1 MLFWKPK
8 PKKKAEKPTAKR
20 QIAPSAIELPK
31 DIPHITISK
40 PEKSAVKGSTVTQA
54 KKPRHY
60 QKEFLTTFKQIASA
74 GYRSFEVWNDF
85 VVMAACALSNPVDKT
100 HFEEREKRYLKIIRK
115 YRKKE
120 QALFPELLAHTVMAL
135 EANPEQDFLG
145 SMYMEL
151 DLGSKRLQQI
161 FTPYH
166 ICQFMA
172 AITVEN
178 VAEQVKEH
186 GYISINDPCCGG
198 GATLIAGV
206 NEARK
211 QLEKADLN
219 YQNHVLVVAQDIDEC
234 VALMCYIQLS
244 LLGVAGY
251 VKVGDSLT
259 EPMTTGDK
267 LDHYWFMP
275 MHFSNIWTMRR
286 VFRGFDSLMNE
297 KGDKL

>member
-8 PKKKAEKPTAKR
+8 PKKKAKKPTAKR

-31 DIPHITISK
+31 DIPHITIPK

-135 EANPEQDFLG
+135 EENPEQDFLG

-151 DLGSKRLQQI
+151 DLGSTI
-161 FTPYH
+161 F
-166 ICQFMA
+166 A
-172 AITVEN
+172 
-178 VAEQVKEH
+178 
-186 GYISINDPCCGG
+186 
-198 GATLIAGV
+198 
-206 NEARK
+206 
-211 QLEKADLN
+211 
-219 YQNHVLVVAQDIDEC
+219 
-234 VALMCYIQLS
+234 S
-244 LLGVAGY
+244 L
-251 VKVGDSLT
+251 
-259 EPMTTGDK
+259 
-267 LDHYWFMP
+267 W
-275 MHFSNIWTMRR
+275 RR
-286 VFRGFDSLMNE
+286 
-297 KGDKL
+297 

>member
-31 DIPHITISK
+31 DIPHITIPK

-115 YRKKE
+115 YRKNE

-161 FTPYH
+161 FPPYH

-178 VAEQVKEH
+178 VAEQVNEH

-275 MHFSNIWTMRR
+275 MYFSNIWTMRR

-297 KGDKL
+297 KGEKL

>member
-31 DIPHITISK
+31 DIPHIMIPK

-166 ICQFMA
+166 ICQLMA

-178 VAEQVKEH
+178 VAEQVNEH

-275 MHFSNIWTMRR
+275 MYFSNIWTMRR

>member
-1 MLFWKPK
+1 
-8 PKKKAEKPTAKR
+8 
-20 QIAPSAIELPK
+20 
-31 DIPHITISK
+31 
-40 PEKSAVKGSTVTQA
+40 
-54 KKPRHY
+54 
-60 QKEFLTTFKQIASA
+60 
-74 GYRSFEVWNDF
+74 
-85 VVMAACALSNPVDKT
+85 
-100 HFEEREKRYLKIIRK
+100 
-115 YRKKE
+115 
-120 QALFPELLAHTVMAL
+120 
-135 EANPEQDFLG
+135 
-145 SMYMEL
+145 
-151 DLGSKRLQQI
+151 
-161 FTPYH
+161 
-166 ICQFMA
+166 MA

-178 VAEQVKEH
+178 VAEQVNEH

-244 LLGVAGY
+244 LLGV
-251 VKVGDSLT
+251 GDSLT
-259 EPMTTGDK
+259 ELMTTGDK

-275 MHFSNIWTMRR
+275 MYFSNIWTMRR

>member
-31 DIPHITISK
+31 DIPHITIPK

-166 ICQFMA
+166 ICQLMA

-178 VAEQVKEH
+178 VAE
-186 GYISINDPCCGG
+186 
-198 GATLIAGV
+198 
-206 NEARK
+206 
-211 QLEKADLN
+211 
-219 YQNHVLVVAQDIDEC
+219 
-234 VALMCYIQLS
+234 
-244 LLGVAGY
+244 
-251 VKVGDSLT
+251 
-259 EPMTTGDK
+259 
-267 LDHYWFMP
+267 
-275 MHFSNIWTMRR
+275 
-286 VFRGFDSLMNE
+286 
-297 KGDKL
+297 